1 MADAFVLGI
10 AGGSGAGKSTIARDL
25 STAVDPEIT
34 IISLDDYYED
44 LSELPLAEREDRNF
58 DHPDAI
64 DWDRLVADVEALSRG
79 ETVTVPQYDFEKHA
93 RAPTSRTV
101 DPGPIVVLEGIF
113 ALYHDRIV
121 AQLDLALYVQT
132 DADVRVLR
140 RLQRDVT
147 ERGRTV
153 DGVVEQY
160 LSTVKP
166 MHEQFVEPTKENAD
180 LIVPEGTNP
189 AVIDVLREKVASE
202 MAAHREA
209 ATEL

>member
-25 STAVDPEIT
+25 SQAVDPEIT

-64 DWDRLVADVEALSRG
+64 DWDRLVADVEALARG

-93 RAPTSRTV
+93 RAPTAKTV

-189 AVIDVLREKVASE
+189 AVIDVLREKVVSE